1 MSFPTSLAFGHDGAA
16 YVAESGLPFGGA
28 PPGGTVWRL
37 PLDGE
42 RTRVTAALRRPVNG
56 LTWHDG
62 VLYLSEGGHR
72 SRLSRMCLD
81 GTSETLLE
89 GFPGPGN

>member
-1 MSFPTSLAFGHDGAA
+1 MTPPGDRERSLQLVADGLSFPTSLAFGHDGAA

-42 RTRVTAALRRPVNG
+42 RTRVAAALRRPVNG

-62 VLYLSEGGHR
+62 VST
-72 SRLSRMCLD
+72 C
-81 GTSETLLE
+81 
-89 GFPGPGN
+89 PKAAIGPD